1 MPQKD
6 LELILNKIINVRFI
20 PKKEMRY
27 DTTGDYWETD
37 KTIEFR
43 IALMD
48 NPLHSAAILLH
59 ELTEYFDVKCRGISI
74 EEIDRFDISH
84 PELDDPG
91 WSREAPYNAS
101 HQLGD
106 LVERAFILG
115 IGESWTN
122 YDEKIMQL

>member
-1 MPQKD
+1 MQQKK
-6 LELILNKIINVRFI
+6 LESILDKEINIHFI
-20 PKKEMRY
+20 PKEEMRY
-27 DTTGDYWETD
+27 DTVGDYWETD
-37 KTIEFR
+37 DSIEFR

-59 ELTEYFDVKCRGISI
+59 EIAEYFDVKRRGISI
-74 EEIDRFDISH
+74 EEIDQFDISH

-91 WSREAPYNAS
+91 WSSEAPYNAS

-115 IGESWTN
+115 VGERWTD
-122 YDEKIMQL
+122 YDEKVMQL